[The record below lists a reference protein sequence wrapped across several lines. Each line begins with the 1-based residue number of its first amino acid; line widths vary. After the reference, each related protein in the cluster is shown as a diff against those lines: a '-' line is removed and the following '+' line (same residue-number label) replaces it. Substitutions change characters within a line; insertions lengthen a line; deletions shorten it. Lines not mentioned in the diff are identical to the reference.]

1 MEYFDLNTK
10 AYRTALKNNSII
22 RYLIKIELL
31 TYHETVI
38 GDITKD
44 LIIDVQGQI
53 NINYKQM
60 TRRSCSLTVANVDK
74 KYVPSPNNPIWYQR
88 KFKLWIGIED
98 NNKDVYWWSQGVYYV
113 SSATGNAH
121 TISIEGV
128 DKGGALDGTLKT
140 NMAEVQYVIEAG
152 NNISD
157 IVKDTL
163 MLNIGNNEEIMNSV
177 AYGAAN
183 LSVDPIP
190 PLIDPQYN
198 EKKTKADIS
207 LDSNNYLGDLL
218 VSMADG
224 YGADIY
230 YDTQGHLRLEAL
242 ADVFYVDGYR
252 RMGHQWDFI
261 DLSANFSDANYEYRF
276 DGVNAVT
283 VYTNLS
289 TDVIALANAQ
299 QENRDGVPSTDL
311 PDEVKVQNVF
321 YTAYNTNP
329 QSPLQIGAIGIRR
342 LPNQEIDY
350 IDTDQ
355 NDMQARCQQYAVML
369 LQKESLKGMNVSFNC
384 PIIPHLDVNKTIG
397 LSDEYQGIENGT
409 FVIQSITI
417 PLASG
422 AMKVAATNVN
432 WLPVDL
438 NIEESGVG

>member
-44 LIIDVQGQI
+44 LLIDVQGQI

-98 NNKDVYWWSQGVYYV
+98 SNKDIYWWSQGVYYV

-183 LSVDPIP
+183 LSVDPINTMRRK
-190 PLIDPQYN
+190 Q
-198 EKKTKADIS
+198 KR
-207 LDSNNYLGDLL
+207 
-218 VSMADG
+218 
-224 YGADIY
+224 IY
-230 YDTQGHLRLEAL
+230 HL
-242 ADVFYVDGYR
+242 
-252 RMGHQWDFI
+252 
-261 DLSANFSDANYEYRF
+261 
-276 DGVNAVT
+276 T
-283 VYTNLS
+283 
-289 TDVIALANAQ
+289 
-299 QENRDGVPSTDL
+299 P
-311 PDEVKVQNVF
+311 
-321 YTAYNTNP
+321 
-329 QSPLQIGAIGIRR
+329 
-342 LPNQEIDY
+342 
-350 IDTDQ
+350 
-355 NDMQARCQQYAVML
+355 
-369 LQKESLKGMNVSFNC
+369 
-384 PIIPHLDVNKTIG
+384 
-397 LSDEYQGIENGT
+397 
-409 FVIQSITI
+409 ITI
-417 PLASG
+417 WAICSCLWRM
-422 AMKVAATNVN
+422 AMVQTY
-432 WLPVDL
+432 
-438 NIEESGVG
+438 IMTHRGI